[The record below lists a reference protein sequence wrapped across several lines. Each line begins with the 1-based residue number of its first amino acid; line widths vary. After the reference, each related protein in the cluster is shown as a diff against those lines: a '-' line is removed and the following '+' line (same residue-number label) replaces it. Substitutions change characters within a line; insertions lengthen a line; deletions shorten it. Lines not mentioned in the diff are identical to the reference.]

1 MKDERIQTT
10 VNKYAAGGFIIYF
23 VLMTIS
29 INYRLWILKQHP
41 RDFWDFIVIFLIVNL
56 FVFIAYA
63 SKGAFDYGF
72 KRFWLTIFTVVFI
85 VNFTLFFIMGL
96 IDSVVDV
103 VEYLIGFLL
112 GMIPV
117 IGIAY
122 FLNRRWK
129 RKEGIEDEK

>member
-10 VNKYAAGGFIIYF
+10 VNRFAAIGFYIWYLLTLIC
-23 VLMTIS
+23 L
-29 INYRLWILKQHP
+29 NYRLLILKQHP
-41 RDFWDFIVIFLIVNL
+41 RDFWDFIAIFLIVNV

-63 SKGAFDYGF
+63 NKGTFDYRF
-72 KRFWLTIFTVVFI
+72 KRFWLTISIMIFF
-85 VNFTLFFIMGL
+85 VNLTLFFIIGL

-112 GMIPV
+112 GMVPV
-117 IGIAY
+117 IGIAH